1 MLALAEF
8 EAGICDCGL
17 HRSLADQDPALKL
30 ELPVCPVCADL
41 AKSLRI
47 IHDRDQAEL
56 KTLGKNPPADAARPD
71 DGRQIRLVPKT

>member
-47 IHDRDQAEL
+47 IHDGDRDEL
-56 KTLGKNPPADAARPD
+56 NTQGKNARGDAAGPD